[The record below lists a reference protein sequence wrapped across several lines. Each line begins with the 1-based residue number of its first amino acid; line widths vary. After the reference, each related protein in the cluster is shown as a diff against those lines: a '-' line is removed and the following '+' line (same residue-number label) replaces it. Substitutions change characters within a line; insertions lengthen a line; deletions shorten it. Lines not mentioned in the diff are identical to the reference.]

1 MPASHRRNK
10 QKPLFVTTSSCSGRF
25 VLLEFNIE
33 TSKKEAKFYK
43 RWHRTVTAE
52 EVELALS
59 EYPETKNL
67 PLWFKVEPFIFHVA
81 AKDLNTAK
89 KFLETVRKIGIKRGG
104 IQTVS
109 ANKIM
114 IEIQGTGYMA
124 IPTWAINGEWTK
136 VIDIGNEILER
147 NFKMLKKMEKVF
159 ESW

>member
-1 MPASHRRNK
+1 M
-10 QKPLFVTTSSCSGRF
+10 
-25 VLLEFNIE
+25 
-33 TSKKEAKFYK
+33 
-43 RWHRTVTAE
+43 
-52 EVELALS
+52 
-59 EYPETKNL
+59 
-67 PLWFKVEPFIFHVA
+67 
-81 AKDLNTAK
+81 
-89 KFLETVRKIGIKRGG
+89 
-104 IQTVS
+104 S